1 MRGAE
6 VRAAVVPR
14 VRAVPA
20 WAWVALIVVGSAV
33 FRYVLS
39 RRIVAPWIMVDE
51 LIYSELAKSFAASGR
66 FLVRG
71 QADFGVGI
79 VYPALISPAWRA
91 FGAIPDAYAAAKA
104 INSLLM
110 SLAAVPAFLLAR
122 RVVARPLALL
132 AALLAVAVP
141 SMVYTGTLM
150 TENAFYPLFL
160 LVVFLLVLVLERP
173 TAPLQVALLALAG
186 IAFLTRAQAVVLLP
200 AIALAPPLHLW
211 FRREPWHALARWR
224 VTYGLLAL
232 GVAGGLVLQQARGR
246 SLLGAYQAA
255 THGDYT
261 VATSF
266 RWLVYHVGEL
276 SLYVGV
282 IPLAAF
288 ALLVWLGRGLPRPLQ
303 AFLAAALPVSVLL
316 VVEVAVFASVQVER
330 IEERNL
336 FYVAPLL
343 LIALL
348 AWIELGLPRPRAAS
362 VVALAAAALVG
373 AVPYAGLING
383 NSAADTLAFLPLWT
397 LQDTVI
403 TLDQVAAVAV
413 LGAIALGVA
422 FLTCPRR
429 FALALPAVVL
439 VWFACTLAAIE
450 TNAHGGAHALS
461 LQALFGGTTKL
472 TTPDWIDRQ
481 VGRGADVA
489 FLWSGDENRKSS
501 LWTNEFFNRSIGPVF
516 DLGPAAPG
524 GLPSRPARIDE
535 RTGMLVGA
543 GRADFVLTDE
553 SVHLAGERVGG
564 DPGRQLVLY
573 RVTGP
578 LRVAWSTTGIDPDTW
593 SGPDATYTRY
603 ASDGGSLRVLLA
615 RDETLFPQPQL
626 VHANGLSFVVAGRQ
640 RWITVPLAIEDG
652 RCTAAFDVAP
662 TRVPGPDDPRRLG
675 IHFAR
680 FDYVR

>member
-1 MRGAE
+1 

-20 WAWVALIVVGSAV
+20 WAWVAAIVVGSAV
-33 FRYVLS
+33 FRYLLS

-51 LIYSELAKSFAASGR
+51 LIYSELAKSFAATGS

-71 QADFGVGI
+71 QPGFGVGV

-104 INSLLM
+104 INSVLM
-110 SLAAVPAFLLAR
+110 SLAAIPAYLLAR

-160 LVVFLLVLVLERP
+160 VAVLLLVLVLEAP
-173 TAPLQVALLALAG
+173 TAPLQVALLAVAG
-186 IAFLTRAQAVVLLP
+186 IAFLTRAQAIVLLP
-200 AIALAPPLHLW
+200 AIALSPAVFAW
-211 FRREPWHALARWR
+211 FRRESWRSLARWR
-224 VTYGLLAL
+224 VTYALLAL
-232 GVAGGLVLQQARGR
+232 AVVGGLVLQEVRGR

-261 VATSF
+261 AGTSF

-282 IPLAAF
+282 LPLAAF
-288 ALLVWLGRGLPRPLQ
+288 ALLVWLGRGLPRRLQ

-316 VVEVAVFASVQVER
+316 VVEVAVFASVQVQR
-330 IEERNL
+330 IEERNM

-343 LIALL
+343 LVALL

-383 NSAADTLAFLPLWT
+383 NASADTLAFLPLWT
-397 LQDTVI
+397 LQDTVA
-403 TLDQVAAVAV
+403 TLDQVGSIAV
-413 LGAIALGVA
+413 LGAIALAAA
-422 FLTCPRR
+422 FLLVPRR
-429 FALALPAVVL
+429 WALALPAAVL
-439 VWFACTLAAIE
+439 VWFALTLAAVE
-450 TNAHGGAHALS
+450 TNPHGGAHAVS
-461 LQALFGGTTKL
+461 LQALFGGTTRL
-472 TTPDWIDRQ
+472 STPDWIDRQ
-481 VGRGADVA
+481 VGRDADVA

-501 LWTNEFFNRSIGPVF
+501 LWTNEFFNRSIGPVI
-516 DLGPAAPG
+516 DLGPPAPG
-524 GLPSRPARIDE
+524 GLPSRPARIDD

-543 GRADFVLTDE
+543 RRADYVLTDE
-553 SVHLAGERVGG
+553 SVHLAGQRIGG

-578 LRVAWSTTGIDPDTW
+578 LRIAWKTTGIYPDSW

-603 ASDGGSLRVLLA
+603 ACDGGSVRVQLV
-615 RDETLFPQPQL
+615 RDESLFPQPQL
-626 VHANGLSFVVAGRQ
+626 VHANGLSFVVSGAQ
-640 RWITVPLAIEDG
+640 RWITVPLSVEDG
-652 RCTAAFDVAP
+652 RCRADFDVAP
-662 TRVPGPDDPRRLG
+662 TKVPGPQDERRLG
-675 IHFAR
+675 IHFASFVYSR
-680 FDYVR
+680 